1 VTAGPAR
8 WRFVVEAHPDCDALI
23 RVLTP
28 FAVQG
33 AELTEVVLAQ
43 AAGGLSI
50 SVEAAGLDRVRAET
64 LLRRLE
70 GLPVVRRIGLG
81 WRSREAAA

>member
-1 VTAGPAR
+1 VTPPTNR
-8 WRFVVEAHPDCDALI
+8 RRFLVETCAEGDALI

-33 AELTEVVLAQ
+33 AELAAVSLAR
-43 AAGGLSI
+43 AGPGLAI
-50 SVEAAGLDRVRAET
+50 RIEADGLEPRRADT

-70 GLPVVRRIGLG
+70 ALPVVRSVRVG
-81 WRSREAAA
+81 